1 MYILP
6 RYRQDLSRYF
16 RFCFPNVFL
25 PSSSYISLPSS
36 QPQNNRSQDQRL
48 ASVVDSV
55 TIDVSTINTIE
66 VLNIQNIDLF
76 PNPSKGQTTL
86 TYDLTKSGEVL
97 IEVYNLLGQQVS
109 TLVNERQ
116 TSGKYQYQLKETL
129 EQGKGVY
136 FVRLKI
142 DNQIVTKKVIVQ

>member
-55 TIDVSTINTIE
+55 DPHGPQPINTESIPNTTPNATGAAGDE
-66 VLNIQNIDLF
+66 PVSVTSCSITSDVYSHLNDHTTSSAVIYATGTEARLIM
-76 PNPSKGQTTL
+76 PSR
-86 TYDLTKSGEVL
+86 S
-97 IEVYNLLGQQVS
+97 
-109 TLVNERQ
+109 
-116 TSGKYQYQLKETL
+116 
-129 EQGKGVY
+129 
-136 FVRLKI
+136 
-142 DNQIVTKKVIVQ
+142 